1 MNVEDLIE
9 LNFEKLEYA
18 KNNQDS
24 KTIEICEKIA
34 SILEKDPAIFFKID
48 MESALKILIQLIPEK
63 EVKSVYE
70 SLISPDSFKELRKK
84 SYL

>member
-1 MNVEDLIE
+1 MDVDMLIE
-9 LNFEKLEYA
+9 LNSEKLQEA
-18 KNNQDS
+18 ITNQD
-24 KTIEICEKIA
+24 TRTVEICEKIA

-48 MESALKILIQLIPEK
+48 MESALKILIQLIPEE

>member
-9 LNFEKLEYA
+9 LNLEKLEYA
-18 KNNQDS
+18 KNNQDL

-48 MESALKILIQLIPEK
+48 GSRLHI
-63 EVKSVYE
+63 
-70 SLISPDSFKELRKK
+70 
-84 SYL
+84 